1 MSAPVWPD
9 EGSAQIVLPSDIGF
23 DEACERLDRVRSHV
37 LAAGADLV
45 ALYRGRAWLAF
56 GLASW
61 EALCDRDLGGVRI
74 ALPRDERREAIAE
87 LREAGLSTRAIGAAL
102 GVSKDTVHRDLAGV
116 SNETPAPVTGA
127 DGKTYPAHVTTT
139 TRTTEAT
146 KVEHDVDLDTGEI
159 IDGGLAEQAGRAAA
173 EALDLEAIL
182 PPEGPEERAA
192 RLRLNFAK
200 AVAAAGRLG
209 DFDAANVAAVI
220 DDDEARIL
228 ADTVRTVSK
237 FGEAVAAH
245 RRPGLRLIGDAR

>member
-1 MSAPVWPD
+1 MSGPAWPD
-9 EGSAQIVLPSDIGF
+9 EGSTRIVLPSDIGF

-74 ALPRDERREAIAE
+74 ALPRDERREAVAE

-102 GVSKDTVHRDLAGV
+102 GVHKDTVRNDLAGGE
-116 SNETPAPVTGA
+116 SSPPAPVTGR
-127 DGKTYPAHVTTT
+127 DGKVYPAHVTTT

-159 IDGGLAEQAGRAAA
+159 VDGGLAEQAGRAAA
-173 EALDLEAIL
+173 DDAVIELPGLGPSLMTKFLGSIGRAWDVTRYSPERIAEVADHDQFRALTDLADSIAKFT
-182 PPEGPEERAA
+182 ER
-192 RLRLNFAK
+192 
-200 AVAAAGRLG
+200 AVAARK
-209 DFDAANVAAVI
+209 
-220 DDDEARIL
+220 
-228 ADTVRTVSK
+228 S
-237 FGEAVAAH
+237 
-245 RRPGLRLIGDAR
+245 GLRAVKG